1 MKLKGIKIRLYPN
14 KIQERELNSI
24 LGGYRFVYN
33 KCLNYKKE
41 AYEKDKTSI
50 DRSGLSKYFHHTLRI
65 ENDWLKQH
73 NTKVMKQSIINL
85 LTAYDKF
92 FKHESD
98 YPVFKTRHDNQSA
111 RFPLEAIAAKPF
123 NEDLTKLNLTKVF
136 KNLRFECSKKD
147 RRYLGKHRDKIK
159 SVTIKK
165 KKCGYFYA
173 SILIERED
181 KILPKPINE
190 SIGID
195 LGINNLMAFSDG
207 NTVKNK
213 KFTRSNE
220 NRYKRLQRQHSRR
233 ENGSKNKE
241 KARIKLARKYEKITN
256 QKLDYLHKLTTKIV
270 SENQVIILENLN
282 VKGMMKNHKI
292 AKSIQELSL
301 HEIKRQ
307 LKYKAEWYGREF
319 IQVDRYF
326 PSSKKCSDCGEINHN
341 LKRGDR
347 IFTCQCG
354 NNKDRDHNAAINILN
369 EGIRLREL
377 KLAT

>member
-1 MKLKGIKIRLYPN
+1 MKLKGVKIRLYPN

-33 KCLNYKKE
+33 KCLAYKKE

-50 DRSGLSKYFHHTLRI
+50 DRSGLSKYFHNTLRV
-65 ENDWLKQH
+65 ETDWLRLH

-111 RFPLEAIAAKPF
+111 RFPLEAIATKPF
-123 NEDLTKLNLTKVF
+123 NEDLTRLNLTKVF
-136 KNLRFECSKKD
+136 KNLRFECSDKD

-165 KKCGYFYA
+165 KKNGHFYA

-181 KILPKPINE
+181 NLLAKPISE

-195 LGINNLMAFSDG
+195 LGINYLMAFSDG
-207 NTVKNK
+207 GTIENK

-233 ENGSKNKE
+233 EKGSKNKE
-241 KARIKLARKYEKITN
+241 KARIKLARKHEEINNK
-256 QKLDYLHKLTTKIV
+256 KLDYLHKLTTKIV
-270 SENQVIILENLN
+270 SENQVIILEDLN
-282 VKGMMKNHKI
+282 VKGMMKNHKT
-292 AKSIQELSL
+292 AKAIQELSL

-369 EGIRLREL
+369 EGLRLREL
-377 KLAT
+377 KLTI